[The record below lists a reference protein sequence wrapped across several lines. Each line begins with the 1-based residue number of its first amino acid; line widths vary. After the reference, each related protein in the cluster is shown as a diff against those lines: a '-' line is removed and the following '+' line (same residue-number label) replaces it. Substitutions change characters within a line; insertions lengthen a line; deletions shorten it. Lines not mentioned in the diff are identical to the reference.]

1 MVQIFDAEVI
11 TSRPTPLLTLT
22 EKYLTQARL
31 PWANSSTPEPTYDLT
46 TDLDRP
52 SASSSST
59 SPQATAAP
67 NLTISDLTS
76 STNPT
81 SSINPRSAGALSA
94 AHLSAP
100 GRGAVGR
107 GAESTP
113 GSGASTPSS
122 AGFVS
127 LASLK
132 MVNGMLKRRKP
143 RESTSMS
150 SSAVASASA
159 SATVTPSKTPSASG
173 SPKLIG
179 ADENGP
185 QAATADQMDKVEAD
199 TEADAE
205 VDDDEYEDMPE
216 PEYLRYEPH
225 TGLDPE
231 KYAVLPNDWPYNVP
245 YGVRHFC
252 VWSRVSDT
260 ARHGSVLIS
269 SLAPNRSRCFKAC
282 SS

>member
-1 MVQIFDAEVI
+1 MRREANHQEIIPAI
-11 TSRPTPLLTLT
+11 TPQLTLT

-52 SASSSST
+52 SASPSST
-59 SPQATAAP
+59 SPQFASTATP

-81 SSINPRSAGALSA
+81 TSVNPRLAGALSA
-94 AHLSAP
+94 AHLSTP
-100 GRGAVGR
+100 GRGAAGR

-143 RESTSMS
+143 RDSTSMS

-173 SPKLIG
+173 SPELLG
-179 ADENGP
+179 ADESGP
-185 QAATADQMDKVEAD
+185 QAATADQMDKAEAAA
-199 TEADAE
+199 EA
-205 VDDDEYEDMPE
+205 DDDEYEDMPE

-260 ARHGSVLIS
+260 ARHGSKRIP
-269 SLAPNRSRCFKAC
+269 SL
-282 SS
+282 